1 MNVPH
6 QISRAQDLVAG
17 LDLDERH
24 AIIIEH
30 NDDVTALAAA
40 ALIAG
45 QNGQVENVR
54 LLCETLF
61 ALGYK
66 AGKDD
71 RLDLGVFKD
80 GEAAPAAT

>member
-1 MNVPH
+1 MDIRE

-17 LDLDERH
+17 LDLGERH
-24 AIIIEH
+24 AIVIEH

-66 AGKDD
+66 AGRAD
-71 RLDLGVFKD
+71 RLDVDAFRG
-80 GEAAPAAT
+80 